1 MKNTQWENYVDAIP
15 DVDASDPVVR
25 KLLALIGDKEFV
37 KVIYFHFGDTAIG
50 WLDKPVPALGH
61 KTPSES
67 FQSRDGIALLKET
80 LMRMPC

>member
-1 MKNTQWENYVDAIP
+1 MKNTQWENYVDAMP

-37 KVIYFHFGDTAIG
+37 KVIYFHLGNTAIS

-61 KTPSES
+61 KKPRECL
-67 FQSRDGIALLKET
+67 QNQDGIVLLKET